1 MHNRYTYDN
10 GRVHHMSLHLVDLC
24 LYMTEYRD
32 ERDKKFLRFTIDFH
46 YKKKVKSK
54 IYNRLKYINNPH
66 K

>member
-46 YKKKVKSK
+46 YKKGEK
-54 IYNRLKYINNPH
+54 
-66 K
+66 